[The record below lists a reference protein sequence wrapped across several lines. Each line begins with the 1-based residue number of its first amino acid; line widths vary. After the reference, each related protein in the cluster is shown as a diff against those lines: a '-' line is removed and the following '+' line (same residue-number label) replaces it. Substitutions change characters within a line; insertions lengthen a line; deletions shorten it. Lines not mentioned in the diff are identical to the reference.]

1 MTTFEVTDRNLNIE
15 KLEEFG
21 FCVESS
27 RYVYNVKIADGEFE
41 MFMYIEEGFDKVCI
55 SSTVIDILT
64 GEEYVLHEIPGAH
77 GNFLDNIRA
86 EVERITRR
94 ILEECFGIPRK
105 DSKLKNRQTAEV
117 ISYARE
123 KYGDEAE
130 FLWEKF
136 PDCAVLRRKD
146 TKKWYA
152 AILTTGR
159 AKFGYDNDETIEVLD
174 LKETPETIATLVDN
188 TNFFPG
194 YHMNKKHWYT
204 IILDGRIEKEEIF
217 ERIDTSHELVGPKKA
232 SKQ

>member
-1 MTTFEVTDRNLNIE
+1 MTTSEVTDRKLNIE

-21 FCVESS
+21 FCVESG
-27 RYVYNVKIADGEFE
+27 RYVYNEKIADGEFE
-41 MFMYIEEGFDKVCI
+41 MFMYIEEGFDKMCI
-55 SSTVIDILT
+55 SSTVIDIST

-77 GNFLDNIRA
+77 GNFLGNIRA

-105 DSKLKNRQTAEV
+105 DAKLKNRQTAEV
-117 ISYARE
+117 ISYAKE

-146 TKKWYA
+146 TNKWYA
-152 AILTTGR
+152 AILTV
-159 AKFGYDNDETIEVLD
+159 AKSKFGYDSDEIIEVLD
-174 LKETPETIATLVDN
+174 MKARPEDMDGLVDN
-188 TNFFPG
+188 KNYFPG

-204 IILDGRIEKEEIF
+204 IILDGRVSIEEIF
-217 ERIDTSHELVGPKKA
+217 SRLDASHELVAPKKP
-232 SKQ
+232 QR